1 MDILKQREAR
11 AEFLFRRAD
20 HFELSLCQR
29 LNRMGHLRAIR
40 LFFKGISRLG
50 DGVFWYSLA
59 LALPLMAGAEGLEK
73 LGHITVTGLICILI
87 YSQLKNRLVRKR
99 PFISFPDIHAH
110 TAPLDK
116 YSFPS
121 GHTMNAV
128 NFAVLFTWAFP
139 PLAYLVVP
147 FALLVAL
154 SRVILGMHY
163 PTDVMVGAALGL
175 ILSWGSLLLFP
186 AGIFAGAAQHLMS
199 F

>member
-1 MDILKQREAR
+1 
-11 AEFLFRRAD
+11 
-20 HFELSLCQR
+20 
-29 LNRMGHLRAIR
+29 MGHQRAIR
-40 LFFKGISRLG
+40 LLFKGISRLG
-50 DGVFWYSLA
+50 DGVFWYTLA
-59 LALPLMAGAEGLEK
+59 IALPLLAGMQGLEK
-73 LGHITVTGLICILI
+73 LGHITVTGLLCILI

-139 PLAYLVVP
+139 PLAYIVVP
-147 FALLVAL
+147 FAFLVAL

-163 PTDVMVGAALGL
+163 PTDVMVGALLGL
-175 ILSWGSLLLFP
+175 ILSYGSILMFP
-186 AGIFAGAAQHLMS
+186 MGMFNNLISGF
-199 F
+199 

>member
-1 MDILKQREAR
+1 MDILKHREAR
-11 AEFLFRRAD
+11 AEFLFRKAD

-186 AGIFAGAAQHLMS
+186 AGIFAGTAQYLMS

>member
-1 MDILKQREAR
+1 M
-11 AEFLFRRAD
+11 
-20 HFELSLCQR
+20 
-29 LNRMGHLRAIR
+29 
-40 LFFKGISRLG
+40 
-50 DGVFWYSLA
+50 FWYSLA

>member
-29 LNRMGHLRAIR
+29 LNRIGHMRAIR
-40 LFFKGISRLG
+40 LFFKGVSRLG

-59 LALPLMAGAEGLEK
+59 LALPLLAGMEGLEK
-73 LGHITVTGLICILI
+73 LGHITVVGLACLLI

-139 PLAYLVVP
+139 MLAYIVVP
-147 FALLVAL
+147 FAFLVAL
-154 SRVILGMHY
+154 SRVVLGMHY
-163 PTDVMVGAALGL
+163 PTDVLVGAALGIL
-175 ILSWGSLLLFP
+175 LSWASLLLFP
-186 AGIFAGAAQHLMS
+186 LGMFAGTLS

>member
-1 MDILKQREAR
+1 
-11 AEFLFRRAD
+11 
-20 HFELSLCQR
+20 
-29 LNRMGHLRAIR
+29 MGHQRAIR
-40 LFFKGISRLG
+40 LLFKGISRLG
-50 DGVFWYSLA
+50 DGVFWYTLA
-59 LALPLMAGAEGLEK
+59 IALPLLAGMQGLEK
-73 LGHITVTGLICILI
+73 LGHITVTGLLCILI

-139 PLAYLVVP
+139 PLAYIVVP
-147 FALLVAL
+147 FAFLVAL

-163 PTDVMVGAALGL
+163 PTDVMVGAFLGL
-175 ILSWGSLLLFP
+175 VLSYGSILMFP
-186 AGIFAGAAQHLMS
+186 MGMFHNLISGF
-199 F
+199 

>member
-1 MDILKQREAR
+1 MDILKHREAR
-11 AEFLFRRAD
+11 AEFLFRKAD

>member
-1 MDILKQREAR
+1 MDILKHREAR
-11 AEFLFRRAD
+11 AEFLFRKAD

-186 AGIFAGAAQHLMS
+186 AGIFAGAAQHIMS

>member
-1 MDILKQREAR
+1 
-11 AEFLFRRAD
+11 
-20 HFELSLCQR
+20 
-29 LNRMGHLRAIR
+29 MGHLRTIR

-59 LALPLMAGAEGLEK
+59 VALPLLAGMEGL
-73 LGHITVTGLICILI
+73 LALAHITVTGLLCLFI
-87 YSQLKNRLVRKR
+87 YSQLKNRLVRQR

-128 NFAVLFTWAFP
+128 NFAVLFSWAFP
-139 PLAYLVVP
+139 PLAWLVIP
-147 FALLVAL
+147 FAFLVAL

-163 PTDVMVGAALGL
+163 PTDVLVGALLGL
-175 ILSWGSLLLFP
+175 TLSYGSLLLFP
-186 AGIFAGAAQHLMS
+186 LGMFAGLL
-199 F
+199 

>member
-1 MDILKQREAR
+1 
-11 AEFLFRRAD
+11 
-20 HFELSLCQR
+20 
-29 LNRMGHLRAIR
+29 MGHLRAIR

-186 AGIFAGAAQHLMS
+186 AGIFAGAARHLMS

>member
-1 MDILKQREAR
+1 MDIIKQREAR

-29 LNRMGHLRAIR
+29 LNRMGHMRAIR
-40 LFFKGISRLG
+40 LFFKGVSRLG

-59 LALPLMAGAEGLEK
+59 LALPLLVGMEGLAK
-73 LGHITVTGLICILI
+73 LGHITVAGLVCILV
-87 YSQLKNRLVRKR
+87 YSQHKNRLVRKR

-128 NFAVLFTWAFP
+128 NFAVLFTWAYP
-139 PLAYLVVP
+139 PLAYIVIP
-147 FALLVAL
+147 FAFLVAL

-163 PTDVMVGAALGL
+163 PTDVVVGAALGI
-175 ILSWGSLLLFP
+175 ILSWTSLLLFP
-186 AGIFAGAAQHLMS
+186 LGMFANVLN
-199 F
+199 

>member
-1 MDILKQREAR
+1 MDVIKQREAR
-11 AEFLFRRAD
+11 AEFLFRKAD

-29 LNRMGHLRAIR
+29 LNRMGHQRAIR
-40 LFFKGISRLG
+40 LLFKGISRLG
-50 DGVFWYSLA
+50 DGVFWYTLA
-59 LALPLMAGAEGLEK
+59 IALPLLAGMQGLEK
-73 LGHITVTGLICILI
+73 LGHITVTGLLCILI

-139 PLAYLVVP
+139 PLAYIVVP
-147 FALLVAL
+147 FAFLVAL

-163 PTDVMVGAALGL
+163 PTDVMVGAFLGL
-175 ILSWGSLLLFP
+175 VLSYGSILMFP
-186 AGIFAGAAQHLMS
+186 MGMFHNLISGF
-199 F
+199 

>member
-1 MDILKQREAR
+1 MDIIKQREAR

-29 LNRMGHLRAIR
+29 LNRMGHMRAIR
-40 LFFKGISRLG
+40 LFFKGVSRLG

-59 LALPLMAGAEGLEK
+59 LALPLLAGMEGLTK
-73 LGHITVTGLICILI
+73 LGHITVAGLVCILV

-128 NFAVLFTWAFP
+128 NFAVLFTWAYP
-139 PLAYLVVP
+139 PLAYIVIP
-147 FALLVAL
+147 FAFLVAL

-163 PTDVMVGAALGL
+163 PTDVVVGAALGI
-175 ILSWGSLLLFP
+175 ILSWTSLLLFP
-186 AGIFAGAAQHLMS
+186 LGMFANVLN
-199 F
+199 